1 MLIRDFSHLS
11 ISAFL
16 AYRLR
21 SFLTALGIAVGIAAV
36 VLLTSIGEGVHQY
49 VLAEFAQ
56 FGTNIIGINPGRA
69 TTHGVSIGMFG
80 SVQPLTIEDSEA
92 LRRVPYTV
100 AVAVVP
106 AVQGNAEVEAN
117 GRSRRTTV
125 YGVGPDFPAGF
136 HLNVA
141 SGRFLPADDPTSAR
155 AFAVLG
161 STVRQALFPFSN
173 PLGKVMRISGE
184 RYRIIGSMASKG
196 QVLGID
202 MDDSVYIPASRSLSL
217 FNRDGL
223 MEVDVIYREGA
234 PVDEVVASIK
244 RILMARHGRDDF
256 TITTQQQMMDVL
268 GSVLDVLTF
277 AVAALGGVS
286 LLVGSVG
293 IFTIMTIAVTERT
306 SEIGV
311 FRALGA
317 TRQQI
322 LGLFLGEAMVLA
334 ALGGVAGL
342 IIGVGGAQLLHL
354 LVPAL
359 PVHMPWLYVAL
370 AEVLAVVIGLLA
382 GVLPALRAAHFDPIE
397 ALREE

>member
-36 VLLTSIGEGVHQY
+36 VLLTSIGEGVHQF
-49 VLAEFAQ
+49 VLAEFSQ

-92 LRRVPYTV
+92 LRRVPY
-100 AVAVVP
+100 AESVVP
-106 AVQGNAEVEAN
+106 AVQGNAEVEAS

-125 YGVGPDFPAGF
+125 YGVGPDFADGF
-136 HLNVA
+136 RLEVA
-141 SGRFLPADDPTSAR
+141 SGRFLPADDPDSPR
-155 AFAVLG
+155 AFVVLG
-161 STVRQALFPFSN
+161 STVRQALFPRSN
-173 PLGKVMRISGE
+173 PLGQVMRISGE

-202 MDDSVYIPASRSLSL
+202 MDDSVFIPASRSLSL
-217 FNRDGL
+217 FNRDSL
-223 MEVDVIYREGA
+223 MEIDVIYREGA
-234 PVDEVVASIK
+234 PVDAVVAGIK
-244 RILMARHGRDDF
+244 RILTARHGRDDF

-268 GSVLDVLTF
+268 GSVLNILTF

-306 SEIGV
+306 NEIGV

-334 ALGGVAGL
+334 ALGGIAGL
-342 IIGVGGAQLLHL
+342 LIGVGGAQLLHFFA
-354 LVPAL
+354 PAL
-359 PVHMPWLYVAL
+359 PVHTPWLYVLL
-370 AEVLAVVIGLLA
+370 AEMLAIGIGLLA
-382 GVLPALRAAHFDPIE
+382 GVLPALHAARFDPIE

>member
-1 MLIRDFSHLS
+1 MLVRDFSRLS

-21 SFLTALGIAVGIAAV
+21 SFLTALGIAIGIAAV
-36 VLLTSIGEGVHQY
+36 VLLTSIGEGVHQF
-49 VLAEFAQ
+49 VLSEFSQ

-69 TTHGVSIGMFG
+69 TTHGVSVGIFG
-80 SVQPLTIEDSEA
+80 SVQPLTIDDSEA
-92 LRRVPYTV
+92 LRRVPYT
-100 AVAVVP
+100 VAVVP

-117 GRSRRTTV
+117 GLSRRTTV
-125 YGVGPDFPAGF
+125 YGVGPDFPGGF
-136 HLNVA
+136 HLEVA
-141 SGRFLPADDPTSAR
+141 AGRFLPADDPTSPR

-161 STVRQALFPFSN
+161 STVRQALFPFTN
-173 PLGKVMRISGE
+173 PLGQIMRISGD

-196 QVLGID
+196 QILGVD
-202 MDDSVYIPASRSLSL
+202 MDDSVFIPAGRSLSL
-217 FNRDGL
+217 FNRDSL

-234 PVDEVVASIK
+234 PVDEVVAGIK
-244 RILMARHGRDDF
+244 RILTSRHGSDDF

-311 FRALGA
+311 FRAIGA
-317 TRQQI
+317 SRQQI

-342 IIGVGGAQLLHL
+342 IIGVGGAELLHL

-359 PVHMPWLYVAL
+359 PVHMPWLYVVL
-370 AEVLAVVIGLLA
+370 AEILAIVIGLLA

>member
-1 MLIRDFSHLS
+1 MLIRDFSRLS

-36 VLLTSIGEGVHQY
+36 VLLTSIGEGVHQF
-49 VLAEFAQ
+49 VLSEFAQ

-69 TTHGVSIGMFG
+69 TTHGVSIGIFG
-80 SVQPLTIEDSEA
+80 SVQPLTIDDSEA
-92 LRRVPYTV
+92 LRRVPY

-136 HLNVA
+136 HLEVA
-141 SGRFLPADDPTSAR
+141 AGRFLPADDPTSPR

-161 STVRQALFPFSN
+161 STVRQALFPISN
-173 PLGKVMRISGE
+173 PLGQIMRVSGE

-202 MDDSVYIPASRSLSL
+202 MDDSVYIPAGRSLSL
-217 FNRDGL
+217 FNREGL

-234 PVDEVVASIK
+234 PVDEVVAGIK
-244 RILMARHGRDDF
+244 RILMARHGSDDF

-268 GSVLDVLTF
+268 SSVLDVLTF

-322 LGLFLGEAMVLA
+322 LGLFLGEAIVLA

-342 IIGVGGAQLLHL
+342 IIGVGGSELLHL

-359 PVHMPWLYVAL
+359 PVHMPWMYVLL
-370 AEVLAVVIGLLA
+370 AEVLAIVIGLLA

>member
-1 MLIRDFSHLS
+1 MLVRDFSHLS

-36 VLLTSIGEGVHQY
+36 VLLTSIGEGVRQF
-49 VLAEFAQ
+49 VLSEFAQ

-69 TTHGVSIGMFG
+69 TTHGVSVGIFG
-80 SVQPLTIEDSEA
+80 SVAPLTIDDSEA
-92 LRRVPYTV
+92 LRRVPY

-117 GRSRRTTV
+117 GLSRRTTL
-125 YGVGPDFPAGF
+125 YGVGPDFPEGF
-136 HLNVA
+136 HLEVA
-141 SGRFLPADDPTSAR
+141 SGRFLPADDPSSPR

-173 PLGKVMRISGE
+173 PLGQIMRISGD

-196 QVLGID
+196 QVLGVD
-202 MDDSVYIPASRSLSL
+202 MDDSVFIPAGRSLSL
-217 FNRDGL
+217 FNRDSL
-223 MEVDVIYREGA
+223 MEIDVIYREGA
-234 PVDEVVASIK
+234 PVDDVVAAIK
-244 RILMARHGRDDF
+244 RILTGRHGSEDF

-311 FRALGA
+311 FRAIGA

-322 LGLFLGEAMVLA
+322 LGLFLGEAMMLS

-342 IIGVGGAQLLHL
+342 VIGVGGAELLHL

-359 PVHMPWLYVAL
+359 PVHMPWLYVVL
-370 AEVLAVVIGLLA
+370 AEILAVVIGLVA
-382 GVLPALRAAHFDPIE
+382 GVLPALRAARFDPIE

>member
-1 MLIRDFSHLS
+1 MHIRDFTHLS

-21 SFLTALGIAVGIAAV
+21 SLLTALGIAVGVASV
-36 VLLTSIGEGVHQY
+36 VLLTSIGEGIHQF
-49 VLAEFAQ
+49 VLAEFSQ

-69 TTHGVSIGMFG
+69 TTHGVSVGMFG
-80 SVQPLTIEDSEA
+80 SVQPLTLEDSEA
-92 LRRVPYTV
+92 LRRVPYV
-100 AVAVVP
+100 VAVVP

-125 YGVGPDFPAGF
+125 YGVNEDFPEGF
-136 HLNVA
+136 HLQVA
-141 SGRFLPADDPTSAR
+141 AGRFLPADDPDSPR

-161 STVRQALFPFSN
+161 STVREALFPRTN
-173 PLGKVMRISGE
+173 PLGRVMRVSGE

-196 QVLGID
+196 QILGVD
-202 MDDSVYIPASRSLSL
+202 MDDSVFIPAGRSLAL

-234 PVDEVVASIK
+234 PVDEVVAGIK
-244 RILMARHGRDDF
+244 RILMSRHGRDDF
-256 TITTQQQMMDVL
+256 TVTTQQQMMDVL
-268 GSVLDVLTF
+268 GSVLDILTF

-306 SEIGV
+306 GEIGV

-334 ALGGVAGL
+334 AMGGLAGL
-342 IIGVGGAQLLHL
+342 VIGVGGAQLLHL
-354 LVPAL
+354 FVPAL
-359 PVHMPWLYVAL
+359 PVHTPWIYVLL
-370 AEVLAVVIGLLA
+370 AELLAIGIGLMA
-382 GVLPALRAAHFDPIE
+382 GVLPALRAARFDPIE

>member
-1 MLIRDFSHLS
+1 MLVRDFSHLA

-36 VLLTSIGEGVHQY
+36 VLLTSIGEGVRQF
-49 VLAEFAQ
+49 VLSEFAQ

-69 TTHGVSIGMFG
+69 TTHGVSVGIFG
-80 SVQPLTIEDSEA
+80 SVAPLTIDDSEA
-92 LRRVPYTV
+92 LRRVPY

-117 GRSRRTTV
+117 GLSRRTTL
-125 YGVGPDFPAGF
+125 YGVGPDFPEGF
-136 HLNVA
+136 HLEVA
-141 SGRFLPADDPTSAR
+141 SGRFLPADDPNSPR

-173 PLGKVMRISGE
+173 PLGQIVRISGD

-196 QVLGID
+196 QILGVD
-202 MDDSVYIPASRSLSL
+202 MDDSVFIPAARSLSL
-217 FNRDGL
+217 FNRDSL
-223 MEVDVIYREGA
+223 MEIDVIYREGA
-234 PVDEVVASIK
+234 PVDDVVAAIK
-244 RILMARHGRDDF
+244 RILTGRHGSDDF

-311 FRALGA
+311 FRAIGA

-342 IIGVGGAQLLHL
+342 LIGVGGAELLHL

-359 PVHMPWLYVAL
+359 PVHMPWLYVVL
-370 AEVLAVVIGLLA
+370 AEILAVVIGLVA
-382 GVLPALRAAHFDPIE
+382 GVLPALRAARFDPIE